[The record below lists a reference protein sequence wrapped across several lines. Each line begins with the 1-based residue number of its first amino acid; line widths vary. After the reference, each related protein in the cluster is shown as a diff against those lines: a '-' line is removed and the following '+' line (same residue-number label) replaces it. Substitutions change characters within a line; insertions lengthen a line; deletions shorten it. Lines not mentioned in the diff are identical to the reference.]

1 MNLFDLFVRIGV
13 KDEASD
19 YISGLAGKL
28 GSGISA
34 AASVATAAVGV
45 AVSGIAALTAGA
57 IKNYAEYEQ
66 LVGGVDTLFKESSQR
81 VQEYAAN
88 AFETAG
94 VSANT
99 YMSTVTSFSASLLQ
113 SLGGDTQAAADL
125 ANQAL
130 TDMSDNANK
139 MGTNMQTIINT
150 YQSLAR
156 GNYAML
162 DNLKLGFG
170 GTKAEMERLIA
181 TAAELDSSVK
191 ANDNSFGNLVQ
202 AIHVVQTEMGIS
214 GITMEE
220 YTQLVESGAMT
231 QEEAWALVGTT
242 AKEAATTIQG
252 SVNSMKAAW
261 QNLLTGIADE
271 NADFEQLVSN
281 FVDTAGIAAENI
293 LPRITIALQ
302 GAAQLITTILP
313 PIFEQLPAIVND
325 ILPEMANAA
334 VRVVQTLI
342 EGISQNQGQLVETAF
357 SVIMTLVDGI
367 ISVLPQ
373 LVTTGTQLIA
383 NLVIGLAQALPE
395 LIPAAVD
402 MVMQIVQGLVDNI
415 DLLIDAA
422 LQLIQG
428 LADGLI
434 AALPVLIEATPEIIT
449 SLVIAIIENLPLIVE
464 VGLEVIVALV
474 NGILQALPNL
484 ANAAVN
490 IVDGLIQGL
499 VGAWPNLIANLSSLV
514 NQIINIVKSILG
526 IHSPSTVFSAIGGN
540 VADGFLE
547 GFQNAWSAV
556 ESWVSSAINKIVSA
570 AKAAVAKVKAL
581 VAEANAAIANIAAD
595 SGTINSGLEAAQK
608 RGKTAASANT
618 VNNVTNNYNI
628 NAPKSS
634 AADIVKETQYAQN
647 RKVINTKVTVK
658 AY

>member
-19 YISGLAGKL
+19 YIAGLAGKL
-28 GSGISA
+28 GGGLSA
-34 AASVATAAVGV
+34 AASVATAAISV
-45 AVSGIAALTAGA
+45 AASGITALTAGA

-81 VQEYAAN
+81 VQDYAAN
-88 AFETAG
+88 AFKTAG

-99 YMSTVTSFSASLLQ
+99 YMNTVTSFSASLLQ

-125 ANQAL
+125 ANQAIV
-130 TDMSDNANK
+130 DMSDNANK

-302 GAAQLITTILP
+302 GAAQLITTMLP

-325 ILPEMANAA
+325 VLPEMANAA
-334 VRVVQTLI
+334 VQVVQSFI
-342 EGISQNQGQLVETAF
+342 GGISQNQGQLIETAF

-402 MVMQIVQGLVDNI
+402 MVMQIVQGLMDNI
-415 DLLIDAA
+415 SLIIDAA

-434 AALPVLIEATPEIIT
+434 AALPVLIDATPQIIT

-490 IVDGLIQGL
+490 IVDSLIQGL
-499 VGAWPNLIANLSSLV
+499 ISAWPNLIANLSSLV
-514 NQIINIVKSILG
+514 DQIISIVKSILG
-526 IHSPSTVFSAIGGN
+526 IHSPSTVFASIGRN
-540 VADGFLE
+540 VADGFLK
-547 GFQNAWSAV
+547 GFQSAWSAV
-556 ESWVSSAINKIVSA
+556 QQWVASAVSA
-570 AKAAVAKVKAL
+570 VVSMAQAAVSQVKTLA
-581 VAEANAAIANIAAD
+581 AEAGSIASNIFAD
-595 SGTINSGLEAAQK
+595 NGTINSGLEAAQA
-608 RGKTAASANT
+608 RGKTRAAS
-618 VNNVTNNYNI
+618 VTNNYYI
-628 NAPKSS
+628 NSS
-634 AADIVKETQYAQN
+634 KQTAAEIVRDTRYGQKRAVLY
-647 RKVINTKVTVK
+647 
-658 AY
+658 

>member
-130 TDMSDNANK
+130 MDMSDNANK

-170 GTKAEMERLIA
+170 GTKAEMERLID
-181 TAAELDSSVK
+181 TAAKLDKSVK
-191 ANDNSFGNLVQ
+191 ANDYSFGNLVQ
-202 AIHVVQTEMGIS
+202 AIHVVQTEMGI
-214 GITMEE
+214 T
-220 YTQLVESGAMT
+220 
-231 QEEAWALVGTT
+231 GTT
-242 AKEAATTIQG
+242 ALEAATTIQG
-252 SVNSMKAAW
+252 SVNAMKAAW
-261 QNLLTGIADE
+261 QNLVTGIANE

-281 FVDTAGIAAENI
+281 FVDTVGIAADNI

-302 GAAQLITTILP
+302 GAARLITTILP

-325 ILPEMANAA
+325 ILPEMATAA
-334 VRVVQTLI
+334 VQVVQTLI

-402 MVMQIVQGLVDNI
+402 MIMQIVQGLVDNI
-415 DLLIDAA
+415 GLLIDAA

-434 AALPVLIEATPEIIT
+434 AALPVLIEAAPKIIT
-449 SLVIAIIENLPLIVE
+449 EFILAVMQYIPDFLKMGVDLLVS
-464 VGLEVIVALV
+464 LV
-474 NGILQALPNL
+474 NGILQSIPLVVQ
-484 ANAAVN
+484 AAIDTVTGFIN
-490 IVDGLIQGL
+490 GFIEAFPTVQQKFKEYFNSLID
-499 VGAWPNLIANLSSLV
+499 
-514 NQIINIVKSILG
+514 IVKGILG
-526 IHSPSTVFSAIGGN
+526 IHSPSTVFSGIGGN
-540 VADGFLE
+540 VANGFLE
-547 GFQNAWSAV
+547 GFQSAWSAV
-556 ESWVSSAINKIVSA
+556 EAWVSSAINRIVSA
-570 AKAAVAKVKAL
+570 AEAALASVKAL
-581 VAEANAAIANIAAD
+581 AAEANAVVADIAAD
-595 SGTINSGLEAAQK
+595 SGTINSGLEAAQA
-608 RGKTAASANT
+608 RGKTAAATSSKSGVTNI
-618 VNNVTNNYNI
+618 TNNYNI
-628 NAPKSS
+628 TTSKSS

-647 RKVINTKVTVK
+647 RTAINAKVTVK

>member
-28 GSGISA
+28 GSGIST

-57 IKNYAEYEQ
+57 VKNYAEYEQ

-88 AFETAG
+88 AFQTAG
-94 VSANT
+94 ISANT
-99 YMSTVTSFSASLLQ
+99 YMETVTSFSASLLQ

-139 MGTNMQTIINT
+139 MGTDMQTIINT

-191 ANDNSFGNLVQ
+191 ANDMSFGNLVQ

-220 YTQLVESGAMT
+220 YAQLVESGAMT
-231 QEEAWALVGTT
+231 QEEAWKLVGTT

-252 SVNSMKAAW
+252 SVNAMKASW

-302 GAAQLITTILP
+302 GAAQLITTMLP
-313 PIFEQLPAIVND
+313 PIFEQLPVIVND

-334 VRVVQTLI
+334 VQVVQSLV
-342 EGISQNQGQLVETAF
+342 EGISQNQGQLIETAF
-357 SVIMTLVDGI
+357 SVIMTLVNGI

-373 LVTTGTQLIA
+373 LVTTGIQLIA
-383 NLVIGLAQALPE
+383 NLIIGLAQALPE

-402 MVMQIVQGLVDNI
+402 MIMQIVQGLVDNI

-434 AALPVLIEATPEIIT
+434 AALPVLIDATPQIIT
-449 SLVIAIIENLPLIVE
+449 SLVVTLIENLPRILE

-474 NGILQALPNL
+474 DGILQALPDL
-484 ANAAVN
+484 ANAAVD

-499 VGAWPNLIANLSSLV
+499 VDAWPNLIENLSGLV
-514 NQIINIVKSILG
+514 EEIIDIVKSILG
-526 IHSPSTVFSAIGGN
+526 IHSPSTVFSDIGGN

-547 GFQNAWSAV
+547 GFQSAWSAV
-556 ESWVSSAINKIVSA
+556 QEWVASAVSA
-570 AKAAVAKVKAL
+570 VVSMAQSAVSQVKTLA
-581 VAEANAAIANIAAD
+581 AEAGSIASNIFAD
-595 SGTINSGLEAAQK
+595 NGTINSGLEAAQA
-608 RGKTAASANT
+608 RGKTAKS
-618 VNNVTNNYNI
+618 VTNNYYI
-628 NAPKSS
+628 NNSKQS
-634 AADIVKETQYAQN
+634 AADIIRETRYVQN
-647 RKVINTKVTVK
+647 RVVMG
-658 AY
+658 Y

>member
-99 YMSTVTSFSASLLQ
+99 YMETVTSFSASLLQ

-139 MGTNMQTIINT
+139 MGTDMQIIINT

-170 GTKAEMERLIA
+170 GTKAEMERLID
-181 TAAELDSSVK
+181 TAAKLDDSVK
-191 ANDNSFGNLVQ
+191 ANDYSFGNLVQ

-281 FVDTAGIAAENI
+281 FVDTVGIAADNV

-313 PIFEQLPAIVND
+313 PIFEQLPAVVND
-325 ILPEMANAA
+325 ILPEIANAA
-334 VRVVQTLI
+334 VQVVQSLI

-357 SVIMTLVDGI
+357 SAIMTLVDGI

-402 MVMQIVQGLVDNI
+402 MVMQIVQGLADNI

-422 LQLIQG
+422 LQLVQG
-428 LADGLI
+428 LANGLI
-434 AALPVLIEATPEIIT
+434 AALPVLIKATPEIIS
-449 SLVIAIIENLPLIVE
+449 SLVVTLIENLPRILE

-474 NGILQALPNL
+474 DGILQALPDL
-484 ANAAVN
+484 ANAAVD
-490 IVDGLIQGL
+490 IVTGLIQGL
-499 VGAWPNLIANLSSLV
+499 IDEWPNLIENLSSLV
-514 NQIINIVKSILG
+514 DEIIETVKSILG
-526 IHSPSTVFSAIGGN
+526 IHSPSTVFSDIGGN

-547 GFQNAWSAV
+547 GFQ
-556 ESWVSSAINKIVSA
+556 ESWEDVKEWVSSAIDGIVSA
-570 AKAAVAKVKAL
+570 AKSAVEKVKELAAQAGE
-581 VAEANAAIANIAAD
+581 VASNIFAD
-595 SGTINSGLEAAQK
+595 DGTINSGLEEAQK
-608 RGKTAASANT
+608 RGKTLIRTNT
-618 VNNVTNNYNI
+618 DSTTNITYNYNI
-628 NAPKSS
+628 NAPKLS
-634 AADIVKETQYAQN
+634 AADIIRETRYTQN
-647 RKVINTKVTVK
+647 RVVMVR
-658 AY
+658 

>member
-99 YMSTVTSFSASLLQ
+99 YKESVTSFSASLLQ
-113 SLGGDTQAAADL
+113 SLEGDTQAAADL
-125 ANQAL
+125 ADQAL
-130 TDMSDNANK
+130 RDMSDNANK
-139 MGTNMQTIINT
+139 MGTDMQTIINT
-150 YQSLAR
+150 YQSLSR
-156 GNYAML
+156 GNFAML

-191 ANDNSFGNLVQ
+191 ANDMSFGNLVQ

-302 GAAQLITTILP
+302 GAAQLITTMLP
-313 PIFEQLPAIVND
+313 PIFEQLPAVVND
-325 ILPEMANAA
+325 ILPEIANAA
-334 VRVVQTLI
+334 VQVVQSLI

-357 SVIMTLVDGI
+357 SAIMTLVDGI

-402 MVMQIVQGLVDNI
+402 MVMQIVQGLADNI

-422 LQLIQG
+422 LQLVQG
-428 LADGLI
+428 IANGLI
-434 AALPVLIEATPEIIT
+434 AALPVLIKATPEIIS
-449 SLVIAIIENLPLIVE
+449 SLVVTLIENLPRILE

-474 NGILQALPNL
+474 DGILQALPDL
-484 ANAAVN
+484 ANAAVD
-490 IVDGLIQGL
+490 IVTGLIQGI
-499 VGAWPNLIANLSSLV
+499 VDEWPNLIENLSSLV
-514 NQIINIVKSILG
+514 DEIIETVKSILG
-526 IHSPSTVFSAIGGN
+526 IHSPSTVFSDIGGN

-547 GFQNAWSAV
+547 GFQ
-556 ESWVSSAINKIVSA
+556 ESWEDVKEWVSSAIDGIVSA
-570 AKAAVAKVKAL
+570 AKSAVEKVKELAAQAGE
-581 VAEANAAIANIAAD
+581 VASNIFAD
-595 SGTINSGLEAAQK
+595 DGTINSGLEEAQK
-608 RGKTAASANT
+608 RGKTLIRTNT
-618 VNNVTNNYNI
+618 DNTTNITNNYNI
-628 NAPKSS
+628 TTPKLS
-634 AADIVKETQYAQN
+634 AADIIRETRYTRN
-647 RKVINTKVTVK
+647 RVVMVR
-658 AY
+658 

>member
-19 YISGLAGKL
+19 YIGGLARKL

-34 AASVATAAVGV
+34 AARVATAAVGV

-88 AFETAG
+88 AFTTAG

-113 SLGGDTQAAADL
+113 SLGNDTQAAADL
-125 ANQAL
+125 ADQAL
-130 TDMSDNANK
+130 RDMSDNANK
-139 MGTNMQTIINT
+139 MGTDMQIIINT

-170 GTKAEMERLIA
+170 GTKAEMERLIN
-181 TAAELDSSVK
+181 TAAELDDSVR

-231 QEEAWALVGTT
+231 QEEAWKLVGTT

-252 SVNSMKAAW
+252 SVNAMKAAW

-313 PIFEQLPAIVND
+313 PIFEQLPAVVND

-334 VRVVQTLI
+334 VQVVQSLI
-342 EGISQNQGQLVETAF
+342 EGISQNQGQLIETAF

-373 LVTTGTQLIA
+373 LVTTGIQLIA

-402 MVMQIVQGLVDNI
+402 MIMQIVQGLVDNI

-434 AALPVLIEATPEIIT
+434 AALPVLIDATPQIIT

-499 VGAWPNLIANLSSLV
+499 ISAWPNLIANLSSLV
-514 NQIINIVKSILG
+514 DQIISVVKSILG
-526 IHSPSTVFSAIGGN
+526 IHSPSTVFASIGGN
-540 VADGFLE
+540 VANGFLE
-547 GFQNAWSAV
+547 GFQSAWSAV
-556 ESWVSSAINKIVSA
+556 QQWVASAVSA
-570 AKAAVAKVKAL
+570 VVSMAQAAVSQVKAL
-581 VAEANAAIANIAAD
+581 AKEAGSIASNIFAD
-595 SGTINSGLEAAQK
+595 NGTINSGLEAAQA
-608 RGKTAASANT
+608 RGKTATGITNYYYI
-618 VNNVTNNYNI
+618 NN
-628 NAPKSS
+628 PKQS
-634 AADIVKETQYAQN
+634 AADMVRETKYTQN
-647 RKVINTKVTVK
+647 RTVMVN
-658 AY
+658 

>member
-88 AFETAG
+88 AFKTAG

-139 MGTNMQTIINT
+139 MGSDMQLIINT

-191 ANDNSFGNLVQ
+191 ANDMSFGNLVQ
-202 AIHVVQTEMGIS
+202 AIHVVQTEMGI
-214 GITMEE
+214 T
-220 YTQLVESGAMT
+220 
-231 QEEAWALVGTT
+231 GTT
-242 AKEAATTIQG
+242 ALEAATTIQG
-252 SVNSMKAAW
+252 SVNAMKAAW

-271 NADFEQLVSN
+271 NANFEQLVSN
-281 FVDTAGIAAENI
+281 FVDTVGIAADNI

-325 ILPEMANAA
+325 ILPEIANAA
-334 VRVVQTLI
+334 VQVVQTLI

-402 MVMQIVQGLVDNI
+402 MVMQIVQGLVNNI
-415 DLLIDAA
+415 NLVINAA
-422 LQLIQG
+422 LQLVQG

-434 AALPVLIEATPEIIT
+434 AALPVLIDATPEIIT
-449 SLVIAIIENLPLIVE
+449 SLVVAIIENLPLIVS

-484 ANAAVN
+484 ANAAVD
-490 IVDGLIQGL
+490 IVNGLIQGL

-514 NQIINIVKSILG
+514 NQIIDIVKSILG

-556 ESWVSSAINKIVSA
+556 KAWVSSAISSIVSA
-570 AKAAVAKVKAL
+570 AQSAVAKVRAL
-581 VAEANAAIANIAAD
+581 AAEASGIVGDILAD
-595 SGTINSGLEAAQK
+595 NGTINSGLEAAQK
-608 RGKTAASANT
+608 RGKTATATKNNT
-618 VNNVTNNYNI
+618 PTNITYNYNI

-634 AADIVKETQYAQN
+634 AADIIKETQYAQN
-647 RKVINTKVTVK
+647 RTVISTKAMVRVN
-658 AY
+658 

>member
-139 MGTNMQTIINT
+139 MGSDMQLIINT

-170 GTKAEMERLIA
+170 GTKAEMERLID
-181 TAAELDSSVK
+181 TAAKLDDSVK
-191 ANDNSFGNLVQ
+191 ANDYSFGNLVQ
-202 AIHVVQTEMGIS
+202 AIHVVQTEMGI
-214 GITMEE
+214 T
-220 YTQLVESGAMT
+220 
-231 QEEAWALVGTT
+231 GTT
-242 AKEAATTIQG
+242 ALEAATTIQG
-252 SVNSMKAAW
+252 SVNAMKAAW

-281 FVDTAGIAAENI
+281 FVDTVGIAADNI

-325 ILPEMANAA
+325 ILPEMATAA
-334 VRVVQTLI
+334 VQVIQTLI

-383 NLVIGLAQALPE
+383 NLVIGLAQALPK

-415 DLLIDAA
+415 NLVIDAA
-422 LQLIQG
+422 LQLVQG

-434 AALPVLIEATPEIIT
+434 AALPVLIDATPEIIT
-449 SLVIAIIENLPLIVE
+449 SLVVAIIENLPLIVS

-484 ANAAVN
+484 ANAAVD
-490 IVDGLIQGL
+490 IVNGLIQGL

-514 NQIINIVKSILG
+514 EQIIDIVKSILG

-556 ESWVSSAINKIVSA
+556 KAWVSSAISSIVSA
-570 AKAAVAKVKAL
+570 AQSAVAEVRAL
-581 VAEANAAIANIAAD
+581 AAEANRVAGDILAD
-595 SGTINSGLEAAQK
+595 NGTINSGLEAAQK
-608 RGKTAASANT
+608 RGKTATATKNNT
-618 VNNVTNNYNI
+618 STNITYNYNI
-628 NAPKSS
+628 NAPKLS
-634 AADIVKETQYAQN
+634 AADIVKETLYTQN
-647 RKVINTKVTVK
+647 RTVISTKAMVRVN
-658 AY
+658 